1 MSGPLQKHVSAA
13 GAPEAASPR
22 RRRAMPSGG
31 GGGCDPAAGAPC
43 QGAAAALGAEA
54 AFKPSAA
61 FGDTILRRPSAAV
74 GGVSGGFGAE
84 DHDLRQF
91 WNAPGTQRCFVEL
104 CRLGRADGPVALLSA
119 PSVFFAGKAWG
130 LRAGSLMEAFQ
141 AGLTQKSAWLLEFDR
156 RWEPGN
162 EHFVF
167 FDYREPAASLPG
179 HLLGRC
185 GMVLADP
192 PHINQWAAAEL
203 GAFPAAFVPKQSAA
217 WAELGRCR

>member
-43 QGAAAALGAEA
+43 QGAAAAL
-54 AFKPSAA
+54 
-61 FGDTILRRPSAAV
+61 
-74 GGVSGGFGAE
+74 GAE